1 MLAGPMIRRAES
13 DRVCIWLATREK
25 VELGGLIY
33 RLDGATG
40 DLKAIGATRDA
51 DISCQTVRL
60 GQRLF
65 VHLLRLYP
73 GRDAPSEDAFPEGQV
88 LFYDISVNGKGLREL
103 GFLGEEATAITYP
116 GQPLPSFFLP
126 KDQKLQVLL
135 HGSCRKLHSSSADA
149 MVEADRTIGE
159 TIDDLE
165 ERPAILCLTG
175 DQIYADDV
183 GGPLIDHLTR
193 LGDVLVGR
201 NEVLPNPVGNLRRLP
216 LNGRAET
223 IKDGA
228 RFTSS
233 HAENHLATFGE
244 YAAMYLAA
252 WSPDCWPEGDL
263 PTAEDVHLSALG
275 KRVPDEEAAGKAARQ
290 KYEVEKRGLEKARQ
304 ALGAVRRVLANIP
317 TYMMFDDHEVTD
329 DWNITR
335 IWINEVYASGAGR
348 RIVANALAAY
358 WAFQAW
364 GNDPDTFDDRFVHT
378 VEHHI
383 KNIPETPAV
392 LGAPAGASPFDMM
405 LWSFHGWGFAV
416 ATDPILIGLDS
427 RTQRGFDDPRGPVR
441 LMNRQ
446 ALDWLRTAWARVGRG
461 PQTGVIFLSPTPI
474 YGFEPIEELQR
485 AARSVGIPVH
495 KTDTES
501 WVANR
506 NGFGALMHCLN
517 TELQPGLCIVL
528 SGDVHYGF
536 NNDADFFSGGQG
548 VRVVQLVSSALKNE
562 PNTTGKKWL
571 RRFGQWNR
579 RIETRCGW
587 LPDMDVKWRRLRR
600 FAIAFGRWRWQGPDE
615 TRGKQYW
622 YDRVR
627 GVRPDGSDTLVT
639 SRANIGHITLLKGK
653 KVAHNLL
660 HAGAQSREGLRSVL
674 EGDTSSW
681 IPRE

>member
-223 IKDGA
+223 IKEGA
-228 RFTSS
+228 RFTSG

-275 KRVPDEEAAGKAARQ
+275 SGCPMKRRQGKR
-290 KYEVEKRGLEKARQ
+290 RGRNTRWRNVAS
-304 ALGAVRRVLANIP
+304 RRP
-317 TYMMFDDHEVTD
+317 
-329 DWNITR
+329 
-335 IWINEVYASGAGR
+335 GR
-348 RIVANALAAY
+348 R
-358 WAFQAW
+358 WAPCAGCW
-364 GNDPDTFDDRFVHT
+364 PTFPHT
-378 VEHHI
+378 
-383 KNIPETPAV
+383 
-392 LGAPAGASPFDMM
+392 
-405 LWSFHGWGFAV
+405 
-416 ATDPILIGLDS
+416 
-427 RTQRGFDDPRGPVR
+427 
-441 LMNRQ
+441 
-446 ALDWLRTAWARVGRG
+446 
-461 PQTGVIFLSPTPI
+461 
-474 YGFEPIEELQR
+474 
-485 AARSVGIPVH
+485 
-495 KTDTES
+495 
-501 WVANR
+501 
-506 NGFGALMHCLN
+506 
-517 TELQPGLCIVL
+517 
-528 SGDVHYGF
+528 
-536 NNDADFFSGGQG
+536 
-548 VRVVQLVSSALKNE
+548 
-562 PNTTGKKWL
+562 
-571 RRFGQWNR
+571 
-579 RIETRCGW
+579 
-587 LPDMDVKWRRLRR
+587 
-600 FAIAFGRWRWQGPDE
+600 
-615 TRGKQYW
+615 
-622 YDRVR
+622 
-627 GVRPDGSDTLVT
+627 
-639 SRANIGHITLLKGK
+639 
-653 KVAHNLL
+653 
-660 HAGAQSREGLRSVL
+660 
-674 EGDTSSW
+674 
-681 IPRE
+681 